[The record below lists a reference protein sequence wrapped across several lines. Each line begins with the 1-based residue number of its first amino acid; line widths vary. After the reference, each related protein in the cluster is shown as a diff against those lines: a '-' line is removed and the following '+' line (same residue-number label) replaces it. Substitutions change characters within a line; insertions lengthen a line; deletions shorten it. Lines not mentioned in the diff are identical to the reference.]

1 MISSRRDLIR
11 TTGVMLGSVSAQ
23 FDYGRTAGLG
33 ATDRNVPV
41 LFRVG
46 VMFQRLRRATGSSE
60 VTVNWC
66 PWTCQFYL
74 ARLCLLVSF
83 DVVTGSGQ
91 MQSGASVDDE
101 VFVFLGPSVTDKCDD
116 PRVLH
121 VVCISHV
128 RPVFCQ
134 TVSVSIGRQTLLLDG
149 LSIFRSDCS
158 PAVLVTFDAVVAGS
172 NPVRHVGGILTR
184 KC

>member
-1 MISSRRDLIR
+1 VLLTGMYPCCSASGLCSSGYEGL
-11 TTGVMLGSVSAQ
+11 LG
-23 FDYGRTAGLG
+23 
-33 ATDRNVPV
+33 
-41 LFRVG
+41 
-46 VMFQRLRRATGSSE
+46 RLRSQSTGARGR
-60 VTVNWC
+60 VYL
-66 PWTCQFYL
+66 PTCQFYL